1 MQGICQ
7 LVRESFQ
14 LVRDAL
20 SALRLQS
27 CRASFDCETR
37 PNYSSPPKEPRPRG
51 NAGAVGVR
59 AGALAM
65 RWARHYRP
73 RMKWSF
79 RVARVFGIDVR
90 IHATLALAV
99 LYLASALE
107 PEHGLRG
114 VAFGGVLA
122 CGLFIC
128 LLLHELGH
136 CLAARRCGVSVS
148 EIMLLPMGGVARL
161 ASEPRRAQQEL
172 WIALAGPSV
181 NAVIA
186 GALLLAL
193 GRAQV
198 PLGLCDL
205 GQLAAPSLQGLGRS
219 LFWGNVVLGLFNLLP
234 GLPMDGGYA
243 FRALLCSVIDR
254 ARATRIAAGVGQA
267 IAFGLVALAIG
278 KDWGPLGLIGLF
290 VFVEAGRERVAARAA
305 ELLRELRAGEVCDPH
320 ALVFAPEEQVGHVL
334 DTLVRCPQAHF
345 AVFHGKDLVGTLAR
359 DQALTFGPRL
369 GLRANV
375 SSLMRREFFAVDAG
389 TPLDEVRRR
398 LLELAGRPVVVR
410 SLTGYAGV
418 LGCEDLERIT
428 LVAERLAQAG
438 IRRPQPVPD
447 PALH

>member
-1 MQGICQ
+1 
-7 LVRESFQ
+7 
-14 LVRDAL
+14 
-20 SALRLQS
+20 
-27 CRASFDCETR
+27 
-37 PNYSSPPKEPRPRG
+37 
-51 NAGAVGVR
+51 
-59 AGALAM
+59 
-65 RWARHYRP
+65 
-73 RMKWSF
+73 MKWSF

-99 LYLASALE
+99 LYLATALE
-107 PEHGLRG
+107 PERGLRG
-114 VAFGGVLA
+114 LAFGGVLV

-128 LLLHELGH
+128 LTLHELGH
-136 CLAARRCGVSVS
+136 CLAARHFGVSVS
-148 EIMLLPMGGVARL
+148 EISLLPMGGVARL
-161 ASEPRRAQQEL
+161 ASVPRRAQQEL
-172 WIALAGPSV
+172 WIALAGPCV

-186 GALLLAL
+186 CALLVAL

-198 PLGLCDL
+198 PLGLSDL
-205 GQLAAPSLQGLGRS
+205 GQLAAPSLPGLGRS
-219 LFWGNVVLGLFNLLP
+219 LFWGNLVLGLFNLLP
-234 GLPMDGGYA
+234 GLPMDGGHA
-243 FRALLCSVIDR
+243 FRALLSSVIDR

-267 IAFGLVALAIG
+267 LAFGLVALAIG
-278 KDWGPLGLIGLF
+278 KDWGPLGLVGLF

-320 ALVFAPEEQVGHVL
+320 AVVFAPE
-334 DTLVRCPQAHF
+334 

-418 LGCEDLERIT
+418 LGSEDLERIT